1 MLQPKEQPQF
11 NYKVIWTTRKYMVF
25 TVGLVALTLGIAGL
39 GIYPQIQEVF
49 ALRAEHQKEK
59 PQLDKL
65 QAKLAEL
72 QNILFT
78 EEFVHAPLVN
88 EALPSKKPLLEFL
101 TSLNSIAVVNNIAV
115 TNFEINPGIIA
126 TDAAQISQTSKV
138 KGPVDNLEL
147 NLEIEGTF
155 DELQAFLLDIE
166 KISPF
171 TTITTL
177 SLGKG
182 TSAADRGTDKL
193 ISAALTTKTY
203 FFVQTIKATVEAPLP
218 KLGANDRN
226 VLNALAEFQASDL
239 PEQTEII
246 GGGVEDP
253 FGVGKL
259 EILEQFRNQ

>member
-1 MLQPKEQPQF
+1 MLEPKDKSQINF
-11 NYKVIWTTRKYMVF
+11 KVIWTTRKYMVF
-25 TVGLVALTLGIAGL
+25 TVGIVALIVCLVAFGM
-39 GIYPQIQEVF
+39 YPQV
-49 ALRAEHQKEK
+49 AAVLKLRAEYQNEK
-59 PQLDKL
+59 PKLDKL

-72 QNILFT
+72 QNVLFT

-88 EALPSKKPLLEFL
+88 EALPSNKPLLEFL
-101 TSLNSIAVVNNIAV
+101 TSLNTIAVVNEIAV

-126 TDAAQISQTSKV
+126 TDASQVNQASKA
-138 KGPVDNLEL
+138 KGSVDSLEL
-147 NLEIEGTF
+147 SLEIEGSF
-155 DELQAFLLDIE
+155 DQLQAFLLDIE
-166 KISPF
+166 RISPF

-182 TSAADRGTDKL
+182 ASAADRGTDRL
-193 ISAALTTKTY
+193 ISASLTTKTY

-259 EILEQFRNQ
+259 EILNQFKN

>member
-1 MLQPKEQPQF
+1 MLEAKEKSQF

-25 TVGLVALTLGIAGL
+25 TVGIIAVAVAIAGL
-39 GIYPQIQEVF
+39 GIYPQISESF
-49 ALRAEHQKEK
+49 ALRSEYVEEK
-59 PQLDKL
+59 PKLDKL

-88 EALPSKKPLLEFL
+88 EALPSNKPLLEFL
-101 TSLNSIAVVNNIAV
+101 TSLNSIAVANNIAV
-115 TNFEINPGIIA
+115 KNFEINPGVIA
-126 TDAAQISQTSKV
+126 TDASQVTQTSKS

-147 NLEIEGTF
+147 DLEIEGKF

-166 KISPF
+166 QISPF

-193 ISAALTTKTY
+193 ITAALTTKTY

-226 VLNALAEFQASDL
+226 VLNALAEFKASDL
-239 PEQTEII
+239 PIQTEII

-253 FGVGKL
+253 FGVGKI
-259 EILEQFRNQ
+259 EILEQFRN